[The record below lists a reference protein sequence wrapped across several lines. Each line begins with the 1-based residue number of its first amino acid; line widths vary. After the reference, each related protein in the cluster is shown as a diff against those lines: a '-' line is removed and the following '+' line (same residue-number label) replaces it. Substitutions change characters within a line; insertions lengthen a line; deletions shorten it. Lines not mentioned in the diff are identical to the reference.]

1 MSNKKIVIAGAGFAG
16 LYTAINLSKA
26 LKNRD
31 SQITLVDQN
40 NYFLFTPL
48 LHEVATGNLNRE
60 QVITPIRQITN
71 KYNIDFVND
80 KITKININ
88 DNKITTTNSN
98 LNYDYLVIA
107 LGSKNNDDFATKESV
122 FHLKTIKDATE
133 IKNSIISKFEE
144 LSIKN
149 TSYKIKISVIGAGPT
164 GVELVAEIS
173 EFCNSI
179 KHFLKCKKI
188 DFQVTLISNIDTILS
203 NFDKKSQGRTLNI
216 LKRKNIEILLD
227 TNIIQIDKNTLI
239 SDDNKKI
246 HSDITIST
254 VGVSANKIN
263 INDKIHKD
271 DRDRLYTTNNLN
283 LKEYPNVFVAGDMS
297 AGYPMDAQLAV
308 KQAKHI
314 TENIENLISNNELKP
329 FIYKPMG
336 KLVSLGSRYA
346 LGEVNGKTFSGRY
359 VWFIW
364 RTVYL
369 SKMILWSKKISV
381 ATNWTINLFSSRD
394 LTKID

>member
-1 MSNKKIVIAGAGFAG
+1 M
-16 LYTAINLSKA
+16 
-26 LKNRD
+26 
-31 SQITLVDQN
+31 
-40 NYFLFTPL
+40 
-48 LHEVATGNLNRE
+48 
-60 QVITPIRQITN
+60 
-71 KYNIDFVND
+71 
-80 KITKININ
+80 
-88 DNKITTTNSN
+88 
-98 LNYDYLVIA
+98 
-107 LGSKNNDDFATKESV
+107 
-122 FHLKTIKDATE
+122 
-133 IKNSIISKFEE
+133 
-144 LSIKN
+144 
-149 TSYKIKISVIGAGPT
+149 
-164 GVELVAEIS
+164 
-173 EFCNSI
+173 
-179 KHFLKCKKI
+179 
-188 DFQVTLISNIDTILS
+188 
-203 NFDKKSQGRTLNI
+203 
-216 LKRKNIEILLD
+216 
-227 TNIIQIDKNTLI
+227 
-239 SDDNKKI
+239 
-246 HSDITIST
+246 
-254 VGVSANKIN
+254 GVSANKIN